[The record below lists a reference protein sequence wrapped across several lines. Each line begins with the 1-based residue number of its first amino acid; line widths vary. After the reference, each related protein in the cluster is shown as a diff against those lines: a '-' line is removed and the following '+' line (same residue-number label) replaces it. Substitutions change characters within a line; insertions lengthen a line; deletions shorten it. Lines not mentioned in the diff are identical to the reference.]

1 MKGGNFGHNGSDLD
15 KRNILKP
22 TFDTLME
29 EGPKAFEAYCANLEE
44 LFLSCC
50 EVTWHGTVLKDTTPI
65 IFMKPKVTP
74 EVQSAINEG
83 RLKFAENPQI
93 KLDKDPFSV
102 NMNMIELKGKK
113 VLVRPSQT
121 ETTKGKDIIIGEE
134 RPKSPKDGQWQK
146 NEGSKLQ
153 RRPKATFDI
162 FMAKYKEGRAEVRGH
177 KN

>member
-1 MKGGNFGHNGSDLD
+1 
-15 KRNILKP
+15 
-22 TFDTLME
+22 
-29 EGPKAFEAYCANLEE
+29 
-44 LFLSCC
+44 
-50 EVTWHGTVLKDTTPI
+50 
-65 IFMKPKVTP
+65 
-74 EVQSAINEG
+74 
-83 RLKFAENPQI
+83 LKFVENPQI